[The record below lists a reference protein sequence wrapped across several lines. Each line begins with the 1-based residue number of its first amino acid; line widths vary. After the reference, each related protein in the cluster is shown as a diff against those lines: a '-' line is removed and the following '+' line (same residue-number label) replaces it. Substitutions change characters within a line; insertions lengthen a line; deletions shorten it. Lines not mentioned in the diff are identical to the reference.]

1 MSWQDIVTISSFII
15 GGVSLVI
22 GVFSLYFSYV
32 SMQRTGSIQDAL
44 KEQADAFS
52 RKQLARDLL
61 PTVQKLS
68 QTIAKHPD
76 DFKQLQQELFAA
88 SGLLSELKFSV
99 QSTQEP
105 VSELLDMLHEDY
117 NAQARAENPVHS
129 FLDYSNIL
137 GKIIALLKKEAD

>member
-52 RKQLARDLL
+52 RKQFARDLL
-61 PTVQKLS
+61 PKVQKLS

-76 DFKQLQQELFAA
+76 DSKQLQQELFAA

-105 VSELLDMLHEDY
+105 VFELLDMLHEDY

-137 GKIIALLKKEAD
+137 GKLIALLKKEAD

>member
-52 RKQLARDLL
+52 RKQFARDLL
-61 PTVQKLS
+61 PMVQKLS

-76 DFKQLQQELFAA
+76 DYNQMQRELFAA

-117 NAQARAENPVHS
+117 NAQVRSENPTHC

>member
-1 MSWQDIVTISSFII
+1 MIVFKFLEVSSIVVAIPSFII
-15 GGVSLVI
+15 GIISLV
-22 GVFSLYFSYV
+22 LA
-32 SMQRTGSIQDAL
+32 GSTKKAL
-44 KEQADAFS
+44 KKQADAFS
-52 RKQLARDLL
+52 RRQNARDLL
-61 PTVQKLS
+61 PRVQKVS

-88 SGLLSELKFSV
+88 SGLLSELKFSI

-105 VSELLDMLHEDY
+105 VSELLDMLDEDY

-137 GKIIALLKKEAD
+137 GKLIALLKKEAD

>member
-1 MSWQDIVTISSFII
+1 MIVFKFLEVSSIVVAIPSFII
-15 GGVSLVI
+15 GIISLV
-22 GVFSLYFSYV
+22 LA
-32 SMQRTGSIQDAL
+32 GSTKKAL
-44 KEQADAFS
+44 KKQADAFS
-52 RKQLARDLL
+52 RRQNARDLL
-61 PTVQKLS
+61 PRVQKLS

-76 DFKQLQQELFAA
+76 DFKQLQQELLAA

-117 NAQARAENPVHS
+117 NAQARSENPVHG
-129 FLDYSNIL
+129 FLAYSNIL